1 MSLTKNSINWEHV
14 NKWLGRT
21 GIEMK
26 WQPYGLPEI
35 MDPYTTMF
43 SDVQPMPRWNVPEK
57 VVISAAITGAFHSKK
72 ANPNQ
77 PVTVAEIRKSA
88 EECIIAGAPIIHIH
102 VRDEKGFNVL
112 DQGLFEEVILP
123 LREKYP
129 NVSVDACLVAVNGE
143 ESAEMA
149 RVIKSRL
156 LDAVPINATSVILG
170 DNMFVKTPHGMIEKT
185 RMTLAAGMVPS
196 IGVYTD
202 GDVDNARRFLI
213 DTGLLES
220 PVLWCILPSLPGC
233 SPMYSPESMIDGFMR
248 TVRLIRE
255 VDPNSVIMVAAGGRA
270 STYVA
275 TLAMLMGLHVRVGM
289 EDTIWKWPHRDDL
302 ITNNAEQF
310 KLAAGIAAS
319 LGREVATADEYRALI
334 GLTKQPVPQT
344 ASAAG

>member
-1 MSLTKNSINWEHV
+1 MSAIKNLIHWDHV

-26 WQPYGLPEI
+26 WQPYGMPDV
-35 MDPYTTMF
+35 MDPYHTRF
-43 SDVQPMPRWNVPEK
+43 SDIEPMPRWNVPEK
-57 VVISAAITGAFHSKK
+57 VFISAAITGAFHSKK
-72 ANPNQ
+72 SNPNQ
-77 PVTVAEIRKSA
+77 PITISEIKKSA
-88 EECIIAGAPIIHIH
+88 EECILAGAPIIHIH

-112 DQGLFEEVILP
+112 DKSLFEEVILP

-129 NVSVDACLVAVNGE
+129 DVSVDACLVAVNSE

-149 RVIKSRL
+149 RIFQSGL

-185 RMTLAAGMVPS
+185 RMTLAAGMIPS

-213 DTGLLES
+213 DTGLLEP
-220 PVLWCILPSLPGC
+220 PVLWGVLPALPGC
-233 SPMYSPESMIDGFMR
+233 SPMYSPESMIDGLMR
-248 TVRLIRE
+248 TVRLIKE
-255 VDPNSVIMVAAGGRA
+255 VDPTSIIMVAAAGRA

-289 EDTIWKWPHRDDL
+289 EDTIWKWPHRDDV

-310 KLAAGIAAS
+310 KLAAGIAKS
-319 LGREVATADEYRALI
+319 LGREIMSADEYRALI
-334 GLTKQPVPQT
+334 GFAKRPSDQLK
-344 ASAAG
+344 SAAG